1 VESVDRGQPVTRV
14 TTMNSILEDV
24 TSEPR
29 FRARLMGVF
38 SALALLLA
46 VIGIHAVTSFAISQR
61 TQEFGIRMALGASG
75 GEILRIAL
83 QPVVTLTAIGV
94 AIGIAGSLALG
105 QMVRGFLYGVSAT
118 DPVSIIGCSLFL
130 ALVAILAGLIP
141 ARRASRLNPVSVL
154 RSE

>member
-1 VESVDRGQPVTRV
+1 
-14 TTMNSILEDV
+14 
-24 TSEPR
+24 
-29 FRARLMGVF
+29 
-38 SALALLLA
+38 